1 MRKIISRNAEK
12 YLCDRK
18 KENAAKGGIGADMK
32 KAVITLALVLA
43 LGTSGALVSCTA
55 NTNTDESGT
64 GTNTSTTMPSE
75 TSTDGKG
82 TGNVIDDAE
91 SKLEDMSEH
100 ATHGVTDETPG
111 GHSSRGGARMPLMPR
126 GK

>member
-1 MRKIISRNAEK
+1 
-12 YLCDRK
+12 
-18 KENAAKGGIGADMK
+18 MK

-43 LGTSGALVSCTA
+43 LGTSGVLASCTA
-55 NTNTDESGT
+55 NTTTGGNATDT
-64 GTNTSTTMPSE
+64 GSSAPTE
-75 TSTDGKG
+75 TSTE
-82 TGNVIDDAE
+82 GNGSGNIIDDAE
-91 SKLEDMSEH
+91 SKMEDMSEH

>member
-1 MRKIISRNAEK
+1 
-12 YLCDRK
+12 
-18 KENAAKGGIGADMK
+18 MK

-43 LGTSGALVSCTA
+43 LGTSGVLASCTA
-55 NTNTDESGT
+55 NTTTGGNGNSTGT
-64 GTNTSTTMPSE
+64 GSSAPTE
-75 TSTDGKG
+75 TSTE
-82 TGNVIDDAE
+82 GNGSGNIIDDAE
-91 SKLEDMSEH
+91 SKMEDMSEH